1 MGWKWSRLIFMMFTR
16 VFCRWKTKILS
27 RDPIW
32 KIFWSRLLT
41 CIINLR
47 KKMRKKSKRLIINRL
62 VKLRLFRMIYKM
74 VKNKTK
80 SKNIFIKKKHKK
92 RKVIE
97 RSRNS
102 WKRWNLWDTRTI
114 VIWAWIWR
122 IRMIY
127 TYKKKNL

>member
-1 MGWKWSRLIFMMFTR
+1 
-16 VFCRWKTKILS
+16 
-27 RDPIW
+27 
-32 KIFWSRLLT
+32 LT

-102 WKRWNLWDTRTI
+102 
-114 VIWAWIWR
+114 
-122 IRMIY
+122 
-127 TYKKKNL
+127 